1 MAMDFKARVRTLRQA
16 LGNHRVDALVVTHM
30 PNIRYLC
37 GFTGSSGALLIGP
50 DKATLFTDGR
60 YTVQAREETRGARL
74 RIAKGSPSI
83 AALSSLPRKRQ
94 TVGIEA
100 DRVTVSLQSALAKT
114 APKTRLKPL
123 SGLIERARMVK
134 QPDEV
139 LQLKAAVM
147 LASGLFE
154 VLLHGIKPGVAE
166 SHVAAELE
174 YVARRSGAQGMSFE
188 TIVASG
194 PRSAMPHGVA
204 SEHPIPAS
212 GFVVLDYGVILAGY
226 CSDMTRTV
234 HVGPSGRKQR
244 ALYQAVLEAQLAA
257 IDAVRP
263 GVQAGKVDFAARK
276 VLRKA
281 GFDSYFTHST
291 GHGVGLEI
299 HEPPR
304 LGKGQTELLQPGMVI
319 TIEPGAYI
327 PGLGGV
333 RIEDMVLVT
342 ETGCQVLTPTSKEL
356 MIL

>member
-1 MAMDFKARVRTLRQA
+1 V
-16 LGNHRVDALVVTHM
+16 
-30 PNIRYLC
+30 
-37 GFTGSSGALLIGP
+37 GP
-50 DKATLFTDGR
+50 DKAKLFTDGR
-60 YTVQAREETRGARL
+60 YTVQAREETHAASV
-74 RIAKGSPSI
+74 RIVKGSPST
-83 AALSSLPRKRQ
+83 AAISSVARKRH

-100 DRVTVSLQSALAKT
+100 DHVTVSQRASLAKG
-114 APKTRLKPL
+114 ASNARLKAL
-123 SGLIERARMVK
+123 CGLVERGRMIK

-139 LQLKAAVM
+139 MQLKAAVM
-147 LASGLFE
+147 LASGVFE
-154 VLLHGIKPGVAE
+154 VLLHGIKPGIAE

-204 SEHPIPAS
+204 SEQAIPAQ

-234 HVGPSGRKQR
+234 HVGPPGRKQR
-244 ALYQAVLEAQLAA
+244 DLYQAVLDAQLAA
-257 IDAVRP
+257 IDVVRP
-263 GVQAGKVDFAARK
+263 GVQAGKVDQAARK

-304 LGKGQTELLQPGMVI
+304 LGKGQTELLQAGMVI

-356 MIL
+356 IIL

>member
-1 MAMDFKARVRTLRQA
+1 M
-16 LGNHRVDALVVTHM
+16 
-30 PNIRYLC
+30 I
-37 GFTGSSGALLIGP
+37 
-50 DKATLFTDGR
+50 
-60 YTVQAREETRGARL
+60 
-74 RIAKGSPSI
+74 
-83 AALSSLPRKRQ
+83 
-94 TVGIEA
+94 
-100 DRVTVSLQSALAKT
+100 
-114 APKTRLKPL
+114 
-123 SGLIERARMVK
+123 K

-204 SEHPIPAS
+204 SEQAIPSS

-234 HVGPSGRKQR
+234 HVGPPGRKQR
-244 ALYQAVLEAQLAA
+244 DLSQSVLEAQLAA
-257 IDAVRP
+257 IDVVKP
-263 GVQAGKVDFAARK
+263 GIQAGKVDQAARK
-276 VLRKA
+276 VLQKA
-281 GFDSYFTHST
+281 GFASYFTHST

-319 TIEPGAYI
+319 TIEPGAYV

>member
-1 MAMDFKARVRTLRQA
+1 MAMNFKSRIKSLQLSLERRRL
-16 LGNHRVDALVVTHM
+16 DAMLVTHM
-30 PNIRYLC
+30 PNVRYLC
-37 GFTGSSGALLIGP
+37 GFTGSSGALLVAPSG
-50 DKATLFTDGR
+50 AVLHTDGR
-60 YTVQAREETRGARL
+60 YTIQASEETQGARV
-74 RIAKGSPSI
+74 RIVQGSPAI
-83 AALSSLPRKRQ
+83 AAVSKASRGRA
-94 TVGIEA
+94 TIGIEA
-100 DRVTVSLQSALAKT
+100 DHITVSQRNSLAKA
-114 APKTRLKPL
+114 APKARLKPV
-123 SGLIERARMVK
+123 SSLIERARMIK

-139 LQLKAAVM
+139 IQLKAAVM

-204 SEHPIPAS
+204 SEQAIPAS

-234 HVGPSGRKQR
+234 HVGPPGRKR
-244 ALYQAVLEAQLAA
+244 WGLYQAVLDAQLAA
-257 IDAVRP
+257 IAQVRP
-263 GVQAGKVDFAARK
+263 GEQAGKVDQAARK

-319 TIEPGAYI
+319 TIEPGAYV

>member
-1 MAMDFKARVRTLRQA
+1 MAMDFKARVRNLQQA
-16 LGNHRVDALVVTHM
+16 LQSQRVDALLVTHM
-30 PNIRYLC
+30 PNVRYLC
-37 GFTGSSGALLIGP
+37 GFTGSSGALLVGP
-50 DKATLFTDGR
+50 DSATLFTDGR
-60 YTVQAREETRGARL
+60 YTVQARGEALGTRV
-74 RIAKGSPSI
+74 RIAKGNPSTAAI
-83 AALSSLPRKRQ
+83 ANLARSKQ

-100 DRVTVSLQSALAKT
+100 DRVTVSQRAALSKA
-114 APKTRLKPL
+114 APRARLKPL

-134 QPDEV
+134 QADEV

-154 VLLHGIKPGVAE
+154 VLLHGIKPGVTE
-166 SHVAAELE
+166 GHVAAELE

-204 SEHPIPAS
+204 SEQPIPAS

-234 HVGPSGRKQR
+234 YVGPPGRKQR
-244 ALYQAVLEAQLAA
+244 GLYQAVLDAQLAA
-257 IDAVRP
+257 IDAVQP
-263 GVQAGKVDFAARK
+263 GVQAGKVDQAARK

>member
-1 MAMDFKARVRTLRQA
+1 MAMDFKARVREVQHAIEAHRIGA
-16 LGNHRVDALVVTHM
+16 LLVTHM
-30 PNIRYLC
+30 PNVRYLC
-37 GFTGSSGALLIGP
+37 GFTGSSGALVLAP
-50 DKATLFTDGR
+50 DRATLFADGR
-60 YTVQAREETRGARL
+60 YTVRARQETHAASV
-74 RIAKGSPSI
+74 RIAKGSPST
-83 AALSSLPRKRQ
+83 AAISSIGRATK

-100 DRVTVSLQSALAKT
+100 DHVTVSQMDALSKA
-114 APKTRLKPL
+114 APKVRFKPL
-123 SGLIERARMVK
+123 SGLVERARMVK

-139 LQLKAAVM
+139 MQLKAAVM

-154 VLLHGIKPGVAE
+154 VLLHGITPGIAE

-204 SEHPIPAS
+204 SEQAIPAQ

-234 HVGPSGRKQR
+234 HVGPLSRSHR
-244 ALYQAVLEAQLAA
+244 RMYEAVREAQLAS
-257 IDAVRP
+257 IGAVRP
-263 GVQAGKVDFAARK
+263 GVEAGKVDQAARK

-304 LGKGQTELLQPGMVI
+304 LGKGQTELLQAGMVI

-356 MIL
+356 IIL

>member
-1 MAMDFKARVRTLRQA
+1 MAMDFNSRLNTLQFSLER
-16 LGNHRVDALVVTHM
+16 HRMDAMLVTHM
-30 PNIRYLC
+30 PNMRYLC
-37 GFTGSSGALLIGP
+37 GFTGSSGALLVTRNT
-50 DKATLFTDGR
+50 AVFHTDGR
-60 YTVQAREETRGARL
+60 YTLQAKQEVKNARV

-83 AALSSLPRKRQ
+83 AAVATLGNKRL

-100 DRVTVSLQSALAKT
+100 EHLTVAQRDLLAKA
-114 APKTRLKPL
+114 APKVRLKPL
-123 SGLIERARMVK
+123 ASLIERTRMTK
-134 QPDEV
+134 QPEEV

-174 YVARRSGAQGMSFE
+174 YVARRSGAQGMSFD

-204 SEHPIPAS
+204 SEQPIPGS
-212 GFVVLDYGVILAGY
+212 GFVVLDYGVILGGY

-234 HVGPSGRKQR
+234 HVGPPGRKQWG
-244 ALYQAVLEAQLAA
+244 LYQAVLDAQLAA
-257 IDAVRP
+257 IEAVGPR
-263 GVQAGKVDFAARK
+263 VQAARVDQAARK

>member
-1 MAMDFKARVRTLRQA
+1 MAMDFKARIRALRES
-16 LGNHRVDALVVTHM
+16 LERHRVDSMLVTHM
-30 PNIRYLC
+30 PNVRYLC
-37 GFTGSSGALLIGP
+37 GFTGSSGALLVGP
-50 DKATLFTDGR
+50 KTAELHSDGR
-60 YTVQAREETRGARL
+60 YTLQATEEAQGARV
-74 RIAKGSPSI
+74 RIARGNPAVAAIAKAASRRTSI
-83 AALSSLPRKRQ
+83 GIESEHITVAQRSSL
-94 TVGIEA
+94 
-100 DRVTVSLQSALAKT
+100 AKA
-114 APKTRLKPL
+114 APKVRLKPL
-123 SGLIERARMVK
+123 AGVVERARMMK

-154 VLLHGIKPGVAE
+154 VLLHGIKPGVTE

-204 SEHPIPAS
+204 SEQAIPPS

-234 HVGPSGRKQR
+234 HVGPPGRKHR
-244 ALYQAVLEAQLAA
+244 DLYQAVLEAQLAA
-257 IDAVRP
+257 IDVVKP
-263 GVQAGKVDFAARK
+263 GVQAGKVDQAARK
-276 VLRKA
+276 VLQKA
-281 GFDSYFTHST
+281 GFASYFTHST

-319 TIEPGAYI
+319 TIEPGAYV